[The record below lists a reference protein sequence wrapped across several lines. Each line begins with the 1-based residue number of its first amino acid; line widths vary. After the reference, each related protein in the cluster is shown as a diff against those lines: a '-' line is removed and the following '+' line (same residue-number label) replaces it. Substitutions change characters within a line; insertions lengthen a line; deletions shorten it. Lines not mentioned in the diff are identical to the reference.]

1 MESAL
6 RLLSPFLLFTITVYE
21 ATMPFSLKNIPPAL
35 RFFFKISLLWIA
47 LSCGILPG
55 LGSWVYGGE
64 GERWIPR
71 IEARFKNP
79 YGFSAR
85 FRQRTTSP
93 TLGQEITASGEI
105 AYSPGRILWIYTA
118 PDPATYFLTRT
129 EFYWVQPEERQVVRI
144 PLERAFVSD
153 APIFLLRGLKELGDL
168 FSLRSTEEEGGILR
182 LTFLPKKPIPQVE
195 TLILSFDPGKEWV
208 VEILTL
214 DPAQGSNRFEFR
226 EFHEGTKK
234 EPILPAFE
242 IPPGFRLFTPPVEK
256 EGD

>member
-1 MESAL
+1 LGL
-6 RLLSPFLLFTITVYE
+6 RSSDTIRFFGDTMPFLSPFF
-21 ATMPFSLKNIPPAL
+21 
-35 RFFFKISLLWIA
+35 LLWVA
-47 LSCGILPG
+47 LSYGILLG
-55 LGSWVYGGE
+55 LSSRVYGEG

-93 TLGQEITASGEI
+93 ALGQEITASGEI
-105 AYSPGRILWIYTA
+105 AYSPGRILWVYTA

-153 APIFLLRGLKELGDL
+153 APVFLLRGLKDLGDL

-195 TLILSFDPGKEWV
+195 TLILSFDPRKEWV

-226 EFHEGTKK
+226 DFREGTPR
-234 EPILPAFE
+234 EPIFPSFE
-242 IPPGFRLFTPPVEK
+242 IPPGFRLFTPPVGK